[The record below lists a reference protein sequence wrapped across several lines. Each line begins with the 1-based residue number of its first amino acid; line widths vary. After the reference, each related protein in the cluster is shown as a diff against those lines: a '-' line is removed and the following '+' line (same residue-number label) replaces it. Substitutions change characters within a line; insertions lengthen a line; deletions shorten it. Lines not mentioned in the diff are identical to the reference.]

1 MYGQSDSIDRI
12 VQILIGL
19 PAIFSI
25 VFGTYMLL
33 EPHGWYDF
41 VDTVKATGPANTHF
55 IPDIGIAYI
64 VSGMVLGYA
73 ALHAGLRWGAGV
85 IGNLWLALHGGL
97 HIYEV
102 YSGTSSHS
110 NFLRDAPGVLGPPA
124 MVFLGL
130 AIQLAR
136 QRISPVSVPKP
147 AFISMMRG
155 LGEPYIDDLSK
166 AGGFATEKFQH
177 AMVLVGHRHHASAA
191 LLHMACLGSTRF
203 EDCGPCVET
212 VRRYA
217 IAEGLDPNR
226 IENALMGKPDG
237 PEDALAYNFGIA
249 IASGDIG
256 EASELGNQIEE
267 RYGRNVR
274 TELALA
280 AASGR
285 LFPALKRGLGYA
297 SVCQIPQVS

>member
-1 MYGQSDSIDRI
+1 MYGKSDAIDRI

-19 PAIFSI
+19 PAVFSI
-25 VFGTYMLL
+25 VFGTHMLL
-33 EPHGWYDF
+33 EPNGWYEYLE
-41 VDTVKATGPANTHF
+41 TVKATGPANAHF
-55 IPDIGIAYI
+55 IRDIGIAYI
-64 VSGMVLGYA
+64 ASGMILCFA
-73 ALHAGLRWGAGV
+73 ALHPGLRWSAG
-85 IGNLWLALHGGL
+85 ILGNLWLTLHGGL

-102 YSGTSSHS
+102 HAGIGSHS
-110 NFLRDAPGVLGPPA
+110 IFLRDAPGVLGPPA

-130 AIQLAR
+130 IIQLLR
-136 QRISPVSVPKP
+136 QRMSPVSLPKP
-147 AFISMMRG
+147 AFVSVMRG
-155 LGEPYIDDLSK
+155 LGEPYIDDLSR

-177 AMVLVGHRHHASAA
+177 AMVLIGHRHHASAA

-203 EDCGPCVET
+203 EGCGPCVET
-212 VRRYA
+212 VRQYA
-217 IAEGLDPNR
+217 IMEGLDPNR
-226 IENALMGKPDG
+226 IENALMGKPDSS
-237 PEDALAYNFGIA
+237 EDALAYNFGIA

-267 RYGRNVR
+267 QYGRNVR

-297 SVCQIPQVS
+297 SVCRIPQAS